1 MSALGLYTSL
11 YSQLSDCAEL
21 IDDVIIDLEL
31 AGGNGKTKQRKALSG
46 LLRTLDTAP
55 TSDLRTV
62 LLWNVLRENKGQ
74 QHSNWGKIADAI
86 DRGDVSK
93 NTILHLEKLA
103 RILELERAKINPMVH
118 SFRNII

>member
-1 MSALGLYTSL
+1 MGDLGLYTSL

-31 AGGNGKTKQRKALSG
+31 TNGNGETKQRKALSG

-86 DRGDVSK
+86 DRGDASK
-93 NTILHLEKLA
+93 NTISHLEKLA
-103 RILELERAKINPMVH
+103 RVLELEQAKINARMHGYHV
-118 SFRNII
+118 R